1 MPYMKAP
8 LKPQGRGFFG
18 EVSCYEMHAAHIRF
32 PGSSANTAKPPI
44 KLAVK
49 KANDN
54 ADLAKFF
61 RKEAKNLNA
70 LKNNTTP
77 NLIKPIAAYEFKG
90 DKYLL
95 FPWAEGGS
103 LSNCW
108 RCWKAGPLDPD
119 GMEWIINQFRGI
131 FLALGQLHDSNC
143 RHGDLKPDNI
153 LWFKDARNKG
163 ELQIADLGLAT
174 FHQLDADTR
183 KREELV
189 IQTTTPTGTRRYQA
203 PETDGEQYHHSNPPR
218 SRSYDMWSMG
228 CVMFELLIWLAY
240 GNDDVETFQR
250 STPDFFWERVSTTL
264 PKMYRINPVVEQCI
278 DVMREDCPRNTVYG
292 DLFELIVN
300 QLLVFNSSNDQNP
313 AGTHRLTAHKAEAL
327 LDQISRSLKDPR
339 YIPLRSSRY
348 PRLQRNG
355 GLFPSDQSSQNKANY
370 QELRSKFN
378 DVWDS
383 TPDEDLAAKLFKM
396 IPWHRVRP
404 RQGDDTN
411 SLCDRCTAMKLAGPW
426 AFQPGCVLCNLIRQ
440 ALQQADMLLS
450 PRLQLQQKNATIGVE
465 KGPDLLS
472 IYKPPGSILHE
483 GAQEGLPMLTGQASR
498 EQFTLLR
505 EWIRSCD
512 SDPSHEA
519 CRRSKYHD
527 VTKAP
532 TRLIDVG
539 ELRLVSSNSVS
550 VSDYVALS
558 HCWGK
563 LEKHQRF
570 CLYRDNINELQRSIE
585 FERLPQNFMDAVI
598 VTRGLGIKYLWIDS
612 ICIIQD
618 DAQDWEVESS
628 KMEEVFSCA
637 YVTISAVSAKS
648 SLAGF
653 LGERPSRA
661 CVRFQADGKQ
671 PLYVCPAIDDFH
683 RDVEL
688 GEISKRGWV
697 LQERALS
704 RRTIYYTSTQVYWE
718 CGAGV
723 RCETLRR
730 LYNSKSAFLGD
741 ANFPHSALNHYKDGR
756 QMLIQD
762 LYERYSALEFS
773 YASDRAV
780 AILGLQKRLA
790 RAFETRATYGLFAT
804 YLRRG
809 LLWRRAQAEPM
820 TIIAQPSGR
829 HVPSWS
835 WFSKMGAIKYMDLK
849 FDSVKWT
856 NDFESP
862 FIGEASGGPMGF
874 TGERTVSGA
883 PVVRALAKDLKLSK
897 DELVKNTIFDDR
909 NDFEVHE
916 LLFVVIGRDKNENSM
931 EVQSSHGLV
940 IRRLIENLEEH
951 DQETY
956 VRVGVA
962 SLQSNQI
969 MNGGSWVKVC

>member
-1 MPYMKAP
+1 MGEIQYTCDELGEEVDINFEFNHERQKFLPGNRLHELVMHEKVDGAFKDAGLQDAPDLLDFATRLAQKAFLILVLMSTIKDKKLYLLRELMTNGFTDEWLPVQFAVDPKSRRSTLSSITSENSTGLSDEWTRTVRDAFERYQWELAVPIFDTTARFYFSFTPGTVMPYMKAP

-18 EVSCYEMHAAHIRF
+18 EVSCYEMHAAHLRF

-203 PETDGEQYHHSNPPR
+203 PETDGEQYHRSNPPR

-250 STPDFFWERVSTTL
+250 STPDFFWERVSSSTTL
-264 PKMYRINPVVEQCI
+264 PKIKYRN
-278 DVMREDCPRNTVYG
+278 
-292 DLFELIVN
+292 
-300 QLLVFNSSNDQNP
+300 
-313 AGTHRLTAHKAEAL
+313 
-327 LDQISRSLKDPR
+327 
-339 YIPLRSSRY
+339 
-348 PRLQRNG
+348 
-355 GLFPSDQSSQNKANY
+355 
-370 QELRSKFN
+370 
-378 DVWDS
+378 
-383 TPDEDLAAKLFKM
+383 
-396 IPWHRVRP
+396 
-404 RQGDDTN
+404 
-411 SLCDRCTAMKLAGPW
+411 
-426 AFQPGCVLCNLIRQ
+426 
-440 ALQQADMLLS
+440 
-450 PRLQLQQKNATIGVE
+450 
-465 KGPDLLS
+465 
-472 IYKPPGSILHE
+472 
-483 GAQEGLPMLTGQASR
+483 
-498 EQFTLLR
+498 
-505 EWIRSCD
+505 
-512 SDPSHEA
+512 
-519 CRRSKYHD
+519 

-539 ELRLVSSNSVS
+539 ELCLVSSNSVS

-570 CLYRDNINELQRSIE
+570 CLYKDNINELQRSIE
-585 FERLPQNFMDAVI
+585 FERLPQNFKDAVI
-598 VTRGLGIKYLWIDS
+598 VTRGLGIRYLWIDS

-628 KMEEVFSCA
+628 KMEEVFSSAC
-637 YVTISAVSAKS
+637 VTISAVSAKS
-648 SLAGF
+648 SLDGF

-661 CVRFQADGKQ
+661 CVQVQADGKQ
-671 PLYVCPAIDDFH
+671 PLYVCPTIDDFH

-730 LYNSKSAFLGD
+730 LYNPKSAFLGD

-773 YASDRAV
+773 YSSDRAV

-804 YLRRG
+804 YLHRG
-809 LLWRRAQAEPM
+809 LLWRRDQAEPM
-820 TIIAQPSGR
+820 KIIAQPSGR

-835 WFSKMGAIKYMDLK
+835 WFSKIGAIKYMDLK

-856 NDFESP
+856 NDLESP
-862 FIGEASGGPMGF
+862 FIGEASGGSMGF
-874 TGERTVSGA
+874 TGVRSASGA
-883 PVVRALAKDLKLSK
+883 PVVRALAKELKLSK
-897 DELVKNTIFDDR
+897 DELLKYVTFDDR
-909 NDFEVHE
+909 DDFEIHE
-916 LLFVVIGRDKNENSM
+916 LLFAVIGCDKDANSM
-931 EVQSSHGLV
+931 EVRISHGLI
-940 IRRLIENLEEH
+940 IRQLMENLDKH
-951 DQETY
+951 DQDTY
-956 VRVGVA
+956 ERVGVA
-962 SLQSNQI
+962 SLRPCQI
-969 MNGGSWVKVC
+969 MDGGSWVKIC